1 MTHSTFS
8 CHICGAAAFPDWSL
22 SGTELGEAHRR
33 EVEAIPQV
41 ERVYCGS
48 PGKSANGSKKH
59 APPSA
64 FMAPMTTH
72 PTPPM
77 PFERRS
83 PAPMRRAVFL
93 DRDGVLLE
101 DVHGL
106 VREAQI
112 ALFPDVAET
121 LALLRRQG
129 FLLVVVT
136 NQTVVARGLATESRV
151 AELNREIGNRI
162 AAAGGPLP
170 DAFYVCPHHPNATL
184 PEYRVVCECRKP
196 RAGLLLQA
204 AGDWGIDLRKSFLV
218 GDRLSDIAAGVRA
231 GCGTILVETGEH
243 RAPPI
248 ETAEPQE
255 LDVRPDYRCKT
266 LRDAERWIRRM
277 ASLS

>member
-1 MTHSTFS
+1 
-8 CHICGAAAFPDWSL
+8 
-22 SGTELGEAHRR
+22 
-33 EVEAIPQV
+33 
-41 ERVYCGS
+41 
-48 PGKSANGSKKH
+48 
-59 APPSA
+59 
-64 FMAPMTTH
+64 
-72 PTPPM
+72 
-77 PFERRS
+77 
-83 PAPMRRAVFL
+83 MRRAVFL

-162 AAAGGPLP
+162 AAAGGPPP

-184 PEYRVVCECRKP
+184 PEYRVVCDCRKP

-243 RAPPI
+243 RAQIFP
-248 ETAEPQE
+248 
-255 LDVRPDYRCKT
+255 
-266 LRDAERWIRRM
+266 
-277 ASLS
+277 

>member
-1 MTHSTFS
+1 
-8 CHICGAAAFPDWSL
+8 
-22 SGTELGEAHRR
+22 
-33 EVEAIPQV
+33 
-41 ERVYCGS
+41 
-48 PGKSANGSKKH
+48 
-59 APPSA
+59 
-64 FMAPMTTH
+64 
-72 PTPPM
+72 
-77 PFERRS
+77 
-83 PAPMRRAVFL
+83 MRRAVFL

-162 AAAGGPLP
+162 AAAGGPPP

-204 AGDWGIDLRKSFLV
+204 ASDWGIDLRKSFLV
-218 GDRLSDIAAGVRA
+218 GDRLSDIAAGARA

-248 ETAEPQE
+248 ETAEPRE